1 MEVGGINIEIKLT
14 DNQKKAM
21 EALRDAVHTAI

>member
-1 MEVGGINIEIKLT
+1 MEINIKLT

-21 EALRDAVHTAI
+21 SFLKDDKHRSIGYGG

>member
-1 MEVGGINIEIKLT
+1 MDVNIELT

-21 EALRDAVHTAI
+21 AALQDDVHTAIGYGG

>member
-1 MEVGGINIEIKLT
+1 MDIDIKLT

-21 EALRDAVHTAI
+21 NALQDAVHTAIGYGG